1 MKNVTVDLRT
11 VKEIGANAA
20 VVLAVV
26 NNSEVKLSN
35 TEVASIVG
43 ISFPTAQKI
52 LQSLVEDGKIQM
64 AGKFYCKI

>member
-35 TEVASIVG
+35 TEVAGIVG